1 MVVLVLPSLVHPRV
15 WRVMA
20 LNSRAKETVTPGG
33 GGGGVGDAVVSSPG
47 VPFPPPPSPPPLPPS
62 GTARAA
68 ERIAAMLSKSWLGRR
83 T

>member
-1 MVVLVLPSLVHPRV
+1 MVPVVVLPSLVHPRV

-20 LNSRAKETVTPGG
+20 LNSRAKEAVTPGG
-33 GGGGVGDAVVSSPG
+33 GGDGVGDAVVSSPG
-47 VPFPPPPSPPPLPPS
+47 GPCPSPPS
-62 GTARAA
+62 GTVRAA